1 MSNVAQTLPDDPA
14 LLKALVAALQAENA
28 KISAT
33 LRAHDALIQT
43 LRLRIAKLKKQ
54 VYGQSSEKIERE
66 IEQLE
71 LALEDLLIAAA
82 ESETAL
88 MDDGQDKGALE
99 TAVAGEVADR
109 PSRRR
114 PRVSDSTPRE
124 RQELDPG
131 SCCPDCGGDL
141 RMVGED
147 VSEMLDLIAAQLK
160 VVQIARVKKSCRRC
174 ERMVQVPAPSR
185 PIPGSM
191 AGAGLL
197 AHILVSTFDDHLPL
211 YRQHE
216 IFARMGADIPDST
229 LVDWCGRAM
238 KVLQPL
244 SERIEADVMA
254 SDLLHADDTPIRVLD
269 RASRDKGLGKGV
281 KEGRIW

>member
-1 MSNVAQTLPDDPA
+1 MSYAAENLPEDPA
-14 LLKALVAALQAENA
+14 LLKAMITALQAENA
-28 KISAT
+28 RMSAT
-33 LRAHDALIQT
+33 LRAHDQLIQT

-54 VYGQSSEKIERE
+54 VFGQSSEKIERE

-82 ESETAL
+82 ESGTAVV
-88 MDDGQDKGALE
+88 DDGQDDSALGT
-99 TAVAGEVADR
+99 TAAGEVADR

-160 VVQIARVKKSCRRC
+160 VVQIARPRKSCRHC

-197 AHILVSTFDDHLPL
+197 AHILSPSSTTTFPS
-211 YRQHE
+211 
-216 IFARMGADIPDST
+216 IDST
-229 LVDWCGRAM
+229 RFLPAWGPIFRTARWSTGAGGR
-238 KVLQPL
+238 
-244 SERIEADVMA
+244 
-254 SDLLHADDTPIRVLD
+254 
-269 RASRDKGLGKGV
+269 
-281 KEGRIW
+281 